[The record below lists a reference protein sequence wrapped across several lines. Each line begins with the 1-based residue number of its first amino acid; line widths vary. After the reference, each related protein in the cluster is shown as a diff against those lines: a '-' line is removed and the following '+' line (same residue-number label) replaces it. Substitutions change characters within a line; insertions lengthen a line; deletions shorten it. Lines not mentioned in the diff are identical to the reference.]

1 MGQFATTGVEGRETH
16 DQVGGGESESRF
28 RSFGVIAT
36 KGGGR
41 KGNTG
46 LGWDWGWRR

>member
-1 MGQFATTGVEGRETH
+1 MEGRETH

-36 KGGGR
+36 KGVEGR
-41 KGNTG
+41 ETQ
-46 LGWDWGWRR
+46 DWVGIGESESRFRWVEG